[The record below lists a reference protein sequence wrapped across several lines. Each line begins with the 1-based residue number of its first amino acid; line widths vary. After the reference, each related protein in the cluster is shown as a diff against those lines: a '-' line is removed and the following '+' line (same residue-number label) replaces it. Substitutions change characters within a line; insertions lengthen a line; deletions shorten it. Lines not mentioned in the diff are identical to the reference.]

1 MYTGSDNSYE
11 KKKMKTSS
19 NKSTKSLQEICQM
32 KPGLNL
38 SRSLSELSNDNNLNN
53 SIKKSLS
60 KEVYKRHQV
69 IKV

>member
-1 MYTGSDNSYE
+1 
-11 KKKMKTSS
+11 
-19 NKSTKSLQEICQM
+19 M

-60 KEVYKRHQV
+60 KEVYKRHQI